1 MINEVDAEEI
11 KMDLEK
17 FGEIIDNFLKENHV
31 QMLIEMPEGT
41 LEPIVKDNIGAG
53 AVMKF
58 YFLLNAIS
66 AVGKEMKKDM
76 GISSDDTEE
85 WENVVDG
92 IMERVKNDLMASEAN
107 RRG

>member
-1 MINEVDAEEI
+1 MR
-11 KMDLEK
+11 KHGFRK

-31 QMLIEMPEGT
+31 QMLIDMPEGT
-41 LEPIVKDNIGAG
+41 LDPIVKDNIGAG

-58 YFLLNAIS
+58 YFLLNALS
-66 AVGKEMKKDM
+66 TVGKEMKKDM

-85 WENVVDG
+85 WEKVVDG
-92 IMERVKNDLMASEAN
+92 IMELVKNDLMASEAN

>member
-1 MINEVDAEEI
+1 
-11 KMDLEK
+11 MDLDK
-17 FGEIIDNFLKENHV
+17 FGEIIDNFLKENHI
-31 QMLIEMPEGT
+31 QMLIDMPAGT
-41 LEPIVKDNIGAG
+41 LEPIAKDNIEAG

-85 WENVVDG
+85 WEKVVDG
-92 IMERVKNDLMASEAN
+92 ILKLVKNDLMDSEAD

>member
-1 MINEVDAEEI
+1 
-11 KMDLEK
+11 MDLEK

-31 QMLIEMPEGT
+31 QMLIEIPEGT

-58 YFLLNAIS
+58 YFLLNALS

-76 GISSDDTEE
+76 DIPSDDRER
-85 WENVVDG
+85 WEQVVDG
-92 IMERVKNDLMASEAN
+92 ILDMVKADLMEV
-107 RRG
+107 

>member
-1 MINEVDAEEI
+1 
-11 KMDLEK
+11 MDLEK
-17 FGEIIDNFLKENHV
+17 FGEIIDNFLKENHI
-31 QMLIEMPEGT
+31 QMLIDMPAGT

-76 GISSDDTEE
+76 DIPSDDRE
-85 WENVVDG
+85 G
-92 IMERVKNDLMASEAN
+92 
-107 RRG
+107 

>member
-1 MINEVDAEEI
+1 
-11 KMDLEK
+11 MDLEK

-31 QMLIEMPEGT
+31 QMLIEMTEGT

-53 AVMKF
+53 SVMKF

-76 GISSDDTEE
+76 DIPSDNREE
-85 WENVVDG
+85 WEEVVDA
-92 IMERVKNDLMASEAN
+92 ILKLLKSELMEEHRDEI
-107 RRG
+107 